1 MKQLGPLIWPCLEKG
16 KEQRREDVKEKK
28 SEKQVQRRYKE
39 PQWVESRKAIHAK
52 VIGIPLGQGPRK
64 NFEIEKENSF

>member
-1 MKQLGPLIWPCLEKG
+1 M
-16 KEQRREDVKEKK
+16 KEKK

-39 PQWVESRKAIHAK
+39 PQWVESREAIHAK
-52 VIGIPLGQGPRK
+52 VIGIPLGQGSRK